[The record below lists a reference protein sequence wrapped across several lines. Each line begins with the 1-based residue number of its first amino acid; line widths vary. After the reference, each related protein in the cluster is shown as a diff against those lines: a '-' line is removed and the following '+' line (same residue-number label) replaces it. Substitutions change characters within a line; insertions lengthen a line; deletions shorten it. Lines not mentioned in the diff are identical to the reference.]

1 MRGICRSRTGQF
13 YTPMKNFSGD
23 SPAAGAERPD
33 ERNEC
38 MLCPTLKNNSNFIW
52 KSLRIHNVDCVRS
65 GNWRR
70 GRGPDDQLHNL
81 DTLCLSCG
89 LRGTWLALHQ
99 CSETVHLPSGVGGID
114 RVESAAVVRNE
125 RRTLS
130 RHLFSLIRRREPPCL
145 FLAAQPAERRLL
157 SVQGV

>member
-52 KSLRIHNVDCVRS
+52 KSLRIHIVDCVRS

-70 GRGPDDQLHNL
+70 GRGPDDQLLL
-81 DTLCLSCG
+81 DLHRDSNMGVTVMFFIFVSVRPWGCG
-89 LRGTWLALHQ
+89 
-99 CSETVHLPSGVGGID
+99 
-114 RVESAAVVRNE
+114 
-125 RRTLS
+125 
-130 RHLFSLIRRREPPCL
+130 
-145 FLAAQPAERRLL
+145 
-157 SVQGV
+157 